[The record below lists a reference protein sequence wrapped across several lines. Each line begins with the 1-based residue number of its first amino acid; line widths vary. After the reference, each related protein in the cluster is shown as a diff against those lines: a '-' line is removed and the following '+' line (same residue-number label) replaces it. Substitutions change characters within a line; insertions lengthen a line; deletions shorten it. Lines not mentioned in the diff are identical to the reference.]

1 MHWKVIVV
9 IAILAFVFT
18 FFQLRLESKR
28 GNHFFVRTLI
38 SLTAA
43 LFVSV
48 FSNFLSISIQNFFD
62 KDIVSVQKEES
73 GNEETES
80 KEEKKES
87 GTEETES
94 KEEKKELESDEME
107 QNDEVEDSD
116 GLSMEQE
123 SKETNSKQQINY
135 VEDVEYEVK
144 IIKEWYYSTRD
155 NIKNKYFE
163 IRNFE
168 GSVKAY
174 FEESNL
180 VMIEVPTGYNGIAYS
195 RLYYYHD
202 GKLYFAFVFDKTIEN
217 RLYFKGNLLIRYIDE
232 SNVVHD
238 DNYGLKDCFLY
249 DLVIEESDKMFNNFK
264 E

>member
-1 MHWKVIVV
+1 MHWKVVV
-9 IAILAFVFT
+9 AIAILAFVFT

-28 GNHFFVRTLI
+28 GNHFFARTLI

-43 LFVSV
+43 FLVSV
-48 FSNFLSISIQNFFD
+48 LSNFLSISIQKFFD
-62 KDIVSVQKEES
+62 KDTVSVQKE
-73 GNEETES
+73 
-80 KEEKKES
+80 ES

-94 KEEKKELESDEME
+94 KEERKEPEVEETE
-107 QNDEVEDSD
+107 QNKEVEDSN
-116 GLSMEQE
+116 GLSMKQE
-123 SKETNSKQQINY
+123 YKETNNKQQIDY

-155 NIKNKYFE
+155 NIKNSYWE

-168 GSVKAY
+168 GLVKAY
-174 FEESNL
+174 FEESSV

-238 DNYGLKDCFLY
+238 DNYGIKDCFLY
-249 DLVIEESDKMFNNFK
+249 DLVIEESDKLFNDFK